1 MAEAA
6 ISALT
11 EKLISLLSEEA
22 TLLQDIHEEVAD
34 IKDELESIQSFLK
47 DADARA
53 AAEEDMSEGVKTWV
67 KQVKEV
73 AFHMDVFMDEY
84 LLEMAQ
90 HHPHRLQGFSW
101 FLHKS
106 ARLFSMLKPHHETA
120 TKIQKIKASVQ
131 KIKARSERYGFQSTG
146 QGSSSGTQNVRWQ
159 DPRKDSLYLEDTDV
173 VGIESSRNEL
183 IGWLVEGQPHRIVIS
198 VVGMGGLGKTTL
210 AKKIYDHQMV
220 RGHFECYAWISVSQS
235 YNIQDLLRSIIKQF
249 REARNEL
256 PMPGIDTMDEQ
267 SLVNNQVLLNNVNTN
282 FLEDSTAS
290 LLHDFFHTSRCL
302 SLTTSSQSI
311 VSHAWVFLSEDVA
324 DRVCLG
330 LIPTSEGSWVTAVSI
345 KGDCTWKAGVVDSEH
360 IFHKGIQTLGR
371 SGLLAKKAKPRAKEL
386 KNKPIPNYDK
396 LVELYGK
403 DRATGEQSEIASEM
417 RQWWATSIGEGS
429 MENIEDIDHL
439 VAQNEVT
446 LESCDNVGD
455 NNVGEASSK
464 AKKREHQKMRTWN
477 KLWEQFRML
486 L

>member
-282 FLEDSTAS
+282 LANAKLVYACEWNPNPIEALQHNLQANS
-290 LLHDFFHTSRCL
+290 
-302 SLTTSSQSI
+302 
-311 VSHAWVFLSEDVA
+311 DVA

>member
-1 MAEAA
+1 MVEAA
-6 ISALT
+6 ISVLT

-22 TLLQDIHEEVAD
+22 TATLLRDIHEEVAD

-47 DADARA
+47 DEDARA
-53 AAEEDMSEGVKTWV
+53 AAEDMSEGVKTWV

-73 AFHMDVFMDEY
+73 AFRMDVFMDEY

-90 HHPHRLQGFSW
+90 HHPHRLQGFSG

-106 ARLFSMLKPHHETA
+106 ARLISMLKPHHETA

-146 QGSSSGTQNVRWQ
+146 QGSSSGTRNVRWQ

-220 RGHFECYAWISVSQS
+220 RIHFECYAWISVSQS

-249 REARNEL
+249 RDAREEL

-282 FLEDSTAS
+282 LANAKLVYACEWNPNPIEALQHNLQANS
-290 LLHDFFHTSRCL
+290 
-302 SLTTSSQSI
+302 
-311 VSHAWVFLSEDVA
+311 DVA